1 MVICDLCNG
10 SDPGCNQCRGK
21 RYFGR
26 TVIYDIFD
34 ANDIKLFFKNKISP
48 ENELDRI
55 LNKAKK
61 LIDKNKI
68 EKEQLIKAFG

>member
-10 SDPGCNQCRGK
+10 NNPGCPQCKGT

-34 ANDIKLFFKNKISP
+34 ANDIKSFFKNKISP

-61 LIDKNKI
+61 LTDKNKVD
-68 EKEQLIKAFG
+68 KDQVIKVFG